1 MTGAPSET
9 LTESKFAL
17 KNDKVSYVDFDSADI
32 GTDEMVNLL
41 LR

>member
-9 LTESKFAL
+9 LTDSKLAL
-17 KNDKVSYVDFDSADI
+17 KNDKVKCADFESADI
-32 GTDEMVNLL
+32 RTDEMVNIF